1 MTCLSFQTLFVMAV
15 RFPTRQDSRYFPKVM
30 DTCECLALINP
41 SEIVLQPNRLNHQYM
56 SHGIKLPPGLIL
68 QVTDHCNDKPWRT
81 PTKLLGDT
89 ISKNYF
95 ILPLFS
101 GQRVII
107 PKNEIL
113 AHVQL
118 QPISRVLLR
127 LKGNF

>member
-1 MTCLSFQTLFVMAV
+1 MAV
-15 RFPTRQDSRYFPKVM
+15 QFPTRQDSRYFPKVM
-30 DTCECLALINP
+30 DTCECIALINP
-41 SEIVLQPNRLNHQYM
+41 REIILEPNRIEHQYM
-56 SHGIKLPPGLIL
+56 RHGIKLKPGFIL
-68 QVTDHCNDKPWRT
+68 QVTDHCNDKPWRI
-81 PTKLLGDT
+81 PTELLGDT
-89 ISKNYF
+89 TNKNYF